1 MPSLPPDQA
10 TVDRHRVP
18 GVDRLP
24 ARLFGLPV
32 VAALLWVPE
41 AVWAATPDGTAGGG
55 AEIPAPSLLEQLLAI
70 IVPIAGI
77 VGILV
82 IVIRLALVI
91 ARLGRPAAVR
101 QPVAGSSPTG
111 ADRPPRREV
120 VLIFIGIGAALV
132 GGLVGREIA
141 RENSVYAL
149 FGGAI
154 PTFFL
159 VVTIGALVL
168 IGLLALAVRH
178 GDLSFPISTM
188 LVAAGTLAAGA
199 VGGNVT
205 ARATGGTSIA
215 PVVLE
220 APGTMTLV
228 MPGGVQFVAGT
239 DASARCASTPDGR
252 TVADVVGRDL
262 GELGPGTLRG
272 TISLPGQVSDE
283 ASASF
288 FIDAG
293 DLPDGSSQPSWSGP
307 ARISDLGLAGTS
319 GKLTFSI
326 LGRDPDPALKPGSSA
341 PPASAGAFPDA
352 LSGTITWACQPW

>member
-1 MPSLPPDQA
+1 MPGGA
-10 TVDRHRVP
+10 
-18 GVDRLP
+18 RLR

-32 VAALLWVPE
+32 LGALLWLPQT
-41 AVWAATPDGTAGGG
+41 VWAATPDGTAGGG
-55 AEIPAPSLLEQLLAI
+55 AEIPAPSVPDQLLSI
-70 IVPIAGI
+70 IVPIAGT

-82 IVIRLALVI
+82 IAIRLGLVI
-91 ARLGRPAAVR
+91 ARLGRPATVR
-101 QPVAGSSPTG
+101 QPVAGSSPTD
-111 ADRPPRREV
+111 ADRPPRRAV

-149 FGGAI
+149 LGGAI
-154 PTFFL
+154 ATFFL
-159 VVTIGALVL
+159 VVTIGVLVL
-168 IGLLALAVRH
+168 IGFIALAVRR
-178 GDLSFPISTM
+178 GDLSVPISAM
-188 LVAAGTLAAGA
+188 LVVAGTLAAGA
-199 VGGNVT
+199 VGGDVT
-205 ARATGGTSIA
+205 ARATGGTYVA

-220 APGTMTLV
+220 TPGTMTLA
-228 MPGGVQFVAGT
+228 MPGDLQFVAGT

-252 TVADVVGRDL
+252 TVADVVGLDL
-262 GELGPGTLRG
+262 GKLGPGTLRG
-272 TISLPGQVSDE
+272 TIRLPDQGSDD

-307 ARISDLGLAGTS
+307 ARMSDLRLTGMS
-319 GKLTFSI
+319 GKLTFSS

-341 PPASAGAFPDA
+341 PPASAGTFPDA